1 MGGYHSEGWVVWL
14 SYIRFGP
21 RGGMYGLVMIGLI
34 VVISQPTYTGGGRFA
49 GVFTL
54 IHDKLPFK
62 NLL

>member
-1 MGGYHSEGWVVWL
+1 
-14 SYIRFGP
+14 
-21 RGGMYGLVMIGLI
+21 MYGLVMIGLI

-54 IHDKLPFK
+54 IHDKLPFE